1 MPFSRSIAFVVVAS
15 DSGFILNPKRFTN
28 ILFEFKNSLA
38 QKLVS
43 FSLGAGNAE
52 SFVKPPLLSFSQ

>member
-1 MPFSRSIAFVVVAS
+1 MPFSRSIALVVVALG
-15 DSGFILNPKRFTN
+15 SGFILNPKRLTN

-38 QKLVS
+38 QNLVS

-52 SFVKPPLLSFSQ
+52 TFVKPPLQGFSQ